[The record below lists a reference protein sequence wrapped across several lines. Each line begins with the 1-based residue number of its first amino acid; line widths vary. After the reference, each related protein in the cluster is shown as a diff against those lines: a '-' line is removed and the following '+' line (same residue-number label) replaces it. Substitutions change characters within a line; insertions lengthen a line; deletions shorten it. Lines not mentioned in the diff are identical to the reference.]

1 MNLTKEEI
9 SAIAG
14 RLDEILANH
23 FADAIFDVCAHLLR
37 ENNDYEISDED
48 VKKVRNEL
56 KRIL

>member
-1 MNLTKEEI
+1 MNLTKGEI
-9 SAIAG
+9 EAIAD

-48 VKKVRNEL
+48 VKKIRNEL